1 VCREDDEEEEVLLF
15 VLLILKAE
23 DKDTDDTMRTMII
36 NSKRQII
43 YQFPGS
49 QWSAED
55 FLARLPEGVEG

>member
-36 NSKRQII
+36 AFCLYVR
-43 YQFPGS
+43 
-49 QWSAED
+49 
-55 FLARLPEGVEG
+55 FLLYVFE